1 MRLIAASSVLLVFAG
16 ALEGMVS
23 PIPTWPLWLKLMVS
37 ATTLLALI
45 SYLRG
50 GLPRAHADVPVTI
63 AMPVQPSTSLLGL
76 ADSAP
81 TEGRAP

>member
-1 MRLIAASSVLLVFAG
+1 
-16 ALEGMVS
+16 
-23 PIPTWPLWLKLMVS
+23 MVS

-50 GLPRAHADVPVTI
+50 GLPRAHAEVAVTI